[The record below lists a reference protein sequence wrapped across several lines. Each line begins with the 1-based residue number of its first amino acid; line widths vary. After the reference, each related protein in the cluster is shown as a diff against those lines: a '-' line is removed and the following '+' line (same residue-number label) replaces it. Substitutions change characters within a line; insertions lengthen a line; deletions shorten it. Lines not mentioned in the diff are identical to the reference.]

1 MMWRFLLLYSL
12 CIVFQP
18 TNGYVEDYYCGENN
32 CYDLLEITRDATK
45 QEVKRAFR
53 AVASKTHPD
62 KFQDPE
68 EKKIA
73 EERFRILSTAY
84 DILRDDEAREDYDY
98 MLDHPEQFY
107 QNVYRAWRRRM
118 APHVDVRIV
127 LAATIS
133 LISLVQYYNGW
144 MKYQEAI
151 KYFAVVPK
159 YRLQAV
165 ELAKQ
170 EGLLITDKKKLK
182 GMSKEQ
188 IKERE
193 EKIIRQVIERKM
205 DIRGV
210 YAKPTYK
217 DILWIQLV
225 FLPYWIVKYISW
237 YLRWVWK
244 FWILKEEYGEEE
256 KMYIIRKFMGLSHGQ
271 FENLEENIKADYLK
285 RELWNKDKYNE
296 WKADRDAEMKVKMA
310 QSGRYKSYRRYMK
323 ANGPGRMYFDDS

>member
-18 TNGYVEDYYCGENN
+18 TNGYVEDYYCGEHN
-32 CYDLLEITRDATK
+32 CYELLEISRDAAK
-45 QEVKRAFR
+45 QDIKRAFR

-73 EERFRILSTAY
+73 EERFRLLSTAY

-133 LISLVQYYNGW
+133 FISLVQYYNGW
-144 MKYQEAI
+144 TKYREAI

-159 YRLQAV
+159 YRIQAI

-170 EGLLITDKKKLK
+170 EGLLVTDKKKLK

-188 IKERE
+188 IKEQE
-193 EKIIRQVIERKM
+193 ERIIREVIERKM

-217 DILWIQLV
+217 TWMKK
-225 FLPYWIVKYISW
+225 P
-237 YLRWVWK
+237 
-244 FWILKEEYGEEE
+244 
-256 KMYIIRKFMGLSHGQ
+256 
-271 FENLEENIKADYLK
+271 K
-285 RELWNKDKYNE
+285 RIT
-296 WKADRDAEMKVKMA
+296 
-310 QSGRYKSYRRYMK
+310 
-323 ANGPGRMYFDDS
+323 

>member
-32 CYDLLEITRDATK
+32 CYDL
-45 QEVKRAFR
+45 KRAFR

-170 EGLLITDKKKLK
+170 EGLLITDKKK
-182 GMSKEQ
+182 
-188 IKERE
+188 
-193 EKIIRQVIERKM
+193 
-205 DIRGV
+205 
-210 YAKPTYK
+210 

>member
-1 MMWRFLLLYSL
+1 
-12 CIVFQP
+12 
-18 TNGYVEDYYCGENN
+18 
-32 CYDLLEITRDATK
+32 LEITRDATK

-53 AVASKTHPD
+53 AIASKTHPD
-62 KFQDPE
+62 KFLDPE
-68 EKKIA
+68 EKKVA

-144 MKYQEAI
+144 TKYQEAI

-170 EGLLITDKKKLK
+170 EGLLVTDKKKLK

-188 IKERE
+188 IKEQE

-225 FLPYWIVKYISW
+225 FLPYWILQYISW
-237 YLRWVWK
+237 YIRWVWK
-244 FWILKEEYGEEE
+244 FWIMKEDYGEEE
-256 KMYIIRKFMGLSHGQ
+256 KLYMIRKFMGLSHGQ
-271 FENLEENIKADYLK
+271 FENLEENIKIDYLK
-285 RELWNKDKYNE
+285 QELWIRENYE
-296 WKADRDAEMKVKMA
+296 AWKAERDAEMKMKMA